1 MTEGLLSLQ
10 WNNHKFTLHQML
22 SSIRKKKSY
31 TDTTLACDGLLYPVH
46 KIVLSMCSKYFEDI
60 FAQTQGQHPVIILK
74 DIKRH
79 ELECLLNYMYIGEV
93 NVPQEKLSGLI
104 KAAECLQ
111 IKGLAVPDEAPPPNK
126 SNKNIGEKRVRDD
139 SHTSEAKKRKQE
151 ALNERSPRTS
161 LTSSRQST
169 PSKDQDDRNNA
180 TSPTH
185 NRNKIGHR
193 NQQRNFEA
201 FSAGGSTNSA
211 INGRDPL
218 SCSPAGEPH
227 CSSMKEEN
235 DLEDALVEEQL
246 PEAAIKEEPVY
257 LSDSNSN
264 DEHQMLQSDEA
275 SGQESSQLQLM
286 EQLLG
291 QDSAPDS
298 LKEDFDCVEDS
309 TASGDLPGSV
319 VTRPLEPSW
328 ITGQLASSRSRYGNM
343 ESGILHDSSWTPTRK
358 SSFHTGAA
366 RTSEGTTR
374 SLDDTSSLLDNVID
388 GVSRSLY
395 GPSQTSPGAPRSR
408 YGTSGS
414 LCGTSSQLLPPQDAA
429 TLMSSLADTSSLI
442 SYARGD
448 SRMSA
453 SFAATAPP
461 YSTVNFSECFTT
473 DGIYVCPVCSKSF
486 IQKYKLKRHY
496 LIHTGEKP
504 FTCSLCDF
512 RCNQKNNL
520 KLHIVSKH
528 ETHLST
534 SAPTS
539 SASPPL
545 YTAATTQKIT

>member
-319 VTRPLEPSW
+319 VGGISSSASIPLPLYHLESFPSFLEEE
-328 ITGQLASSRSRYGNM
+328 TAASSSGQQRPSAAPLAGFRHSATSSRNA
-343 ESGILHDSSWTPTRK
+343 HDSRSGL
-358 SSFHTGAA
+358 SSKTTLNPAA
-366 RTSEGTTR
+366 SRAS
-374 SLDDTSSLLDNVID
+374 TSS
-388 GVSRSLY
+388 
-395 GPSQTSPGAPRSR
+395 
-408 YGTSGS
+408 GS
-414 LCGTSSQLLPPQDAA
+414 
-429 TLMSSLADTSSLI
+429 
-442 SYARGD
+442 
-448 SRMSA
+448 
-453 SFAATAPP
+453 AATAPANITP
-461 YSTVNFSECFTT
+461 YDLLDTEKVVLPNGC
-473 DGIYVCPVCSKSF
+473 YQCPVCAAICPDRYSF
-486 IQKYKLKRHY
+486 RRHY
-496 LIHTGEKP
+496 MIHTGEKP
-504 FTCSLCDF
+504 FKCLICNYRS
-512 RCNQKNNL
+512 NQKINVKMHMRN
-520 KLHIVSKH
+520 KH
-528 ETHLST
+528 SSELPSSETFHRNF
-534 SAPTS
+534 
-539 SASPPL
+539 
-545 YTAATTQKIT
+545 

>member
-1 MTEGLLSLQ
+1 MCTFPLQ
-10 WNNHKFTLHQML
+10 
-22 SSIRKKKSY
+22 KSY

-319 VTRPLEPSW
+319 
-328 ITGQLASSRSRYGNM
+328 M
-343 ESGILHDSSWTPTRK
+343 
-358 SSFHTGAA
+358 
-366 RTSEGTTR
+366 
-374 SLDDTSSLLDNVID
+374 
-388 GVSRSLY
+388 
-395 GPSQTSPGAPRSR
+395 
-408 YGTSGS
+408 
-414 LCGTSSQLLPPQDAA
+414 
-429 TLMSSLADTSSLI
+429 
-442 SYARGD
+442 
-448 SRMSA
+448 
-453 SFAATAPP
+453 
-461 YSTVNFSECFTT
+461 
-473 DGIYVCPVCSKSF
+473 
-486 IQKYKLKRHY
+486 
-496 LIHTGEKP
+496 
-504 FTCSLCDF
+504 
-512 RCNQKNNL
+512 
-520 KLHIVSKH
+520 
-528 ETHLST
+528 
-534 SAPTS
+534 
-539 SASPPL
+539 
-545 YTAATTQKIT
+545 

>member
-319 VTRPLEPSW
+319 MKISSNSPAPPPPRPAKPALSATERTDALPPNEAIWSACYPHVDIAPDHQKSFTFPPAALGSDSQGPRDAYPYPLFGSGFFTSPS
-328 ITGQLASSRSRYGNM
+328 
-343 ESGILHDSSWTPTRK
+343 K
-358 SSFHTGAA
+358 SSSSQASGAKA
-366 RTSEGTTR
+366 KTIHCLHCTYTTWRTSDMKKHVR
-374 SLDDTSSLLDNVID
+374 
-388 GVSRSLY
+388 
-395 GPSQTSPGAPRSR
+395 
-408 YGTSGS
+408 
-414 LCGTSSQLLPPQDAA
+414 
-429 TLMSSLADTSSLI
+429 
-442 SYARGD
+442 
-448 SRMSA
+448 
-453 SFAATAPP
+453 
-461 YSTVNFSECFTT
+461 
-473 DGIYVCPVCSKSF
+473 
-486 IQKYKLKRHY
+486 
-496 LIHTGEKP
+496 IHTGEKP
-504 FTCSLCDF
+504 FACSQCPY
-512 RCNQKNNL
+512 RSSNPSNL
-520 KLHIVSKH
+520 RAH
-528 ETHLST
+528 EVTVHPKP
-534 SAPTS
+534 PTS
-539 SASPPL
+539 S
-545 YTAATTQKIT
+545 